1 MKPNSNPYDRQSYP
15 LTVRKPGTGKAARL
29 SIALVFTLVA
39 VGWAAAQVPPPLSYY
54 DFEEE
59 SGIAVLDQ
67 GTASIHGE
75 IVDPSNTLM
84 ARVADGGIY
93 AQAGEGRRCLQWLE
107 EDAFG
112 SLSYVKIPYHSVLN
126 SPDYTLSTW
135 MRYGPS
141 AANWG
146 YLFWA
151 GGETWP
157 EPENDRH
164 LDVWLNPTVNG
175 VDCILHDENGA
186 QLRVATSEAD
196 FGVGVMD
203 GEWHLVTLTLATN
216 RVYKIYLDG
225 ELAAEGEAEADII
238 ENSGD
243 DLWLGARP
251 NDADAVTSVKI
262 VGFMDRVRIWDVAL
276 SAAQVAELFSME
288 GPEGATETV
297 PPPEITGYDYASG
310 QMILTWQSVASGTY
324 AVERKSDLDGSW
336 APIAE
341 NLTGQ
346 TPTMSYTDS
355 TVPAGQAF
363 YRVVGYG
370 PPVLFETSFE
380 PGEDLSGW
388 TEVIT
393 LGQTQW
399 EVGAPTTGPGSARTG
414 VNVLATKLA
423 SEYDISQEVA
433 YRSPIVDLTER
444 QAAVLLFYH
453 YYEFE
458 PVDEVSGEAY
468 DWGEVNLLDATS
480 GQNLLPGGTP
490 ALRFTGASS
499 NWRRTRYNLPAEAL
513 GKRIRIEFKLIS
525 DGFNTAPGW
534 YIDDM
539 RVD

>member
-1 MKPNSNPYDRQSYP
+1 MKPNPQLDNHP
-15 LTVRKPGTGKAARL
+15 LRPFTVRNPWKAGIR
-29 SIALVFTLVA
+29 SIALAFTLVV
-39 VGWAAAQVPPPLSYY
+39 VGWATAQVPPPLSFY

-59 SGIAVLDQ
+59 SGAAVLDQ
-67 GTASIHGE
+67 GTAANHGV
-75 IVDPSNTLM
+75 IVDPSNTMM

-93 AQAGEGRRCLQWLE
+93 AQPGEGRRCLQWLQ

-112 SLSYVKIPYHSVLN
+112 ALSYVKIPYHSVLN

-141 AANWG
+141 APNWG

-151 GGETWP
+151 GGEVWP

-164 LDVWLNPTVNG
+164 LDVWLNPTANG
-175 VDCILHDENGA
+175 VDCILHTEN
-186 QLRVATSEAD
+186 QTDLRVATSETDSGIA
-196 FGVGVMD
+196 VMD
-203 GEWHLVTLTLATN
+203 GEWHLVTLTLESN
-216 RVYKIYLDG
+216 RLYKIYLDG
-225 ELAAEGEAEADII
+225 ELAAEGEAQADIV

-276 SAAQVAELFSME
+276 TEAQVAQLHAME
-288 GPEGATETV
+288 GPQGATQTV
-297 PPPEITGYDYASG
+297 PPPEITGHDYTSG
-310 QMILTWQSVASGTY
+310 QMVLTWQSVAGGNY
-324 AVERKSDLDGSW
+324 AVERKTNLGASW
-336 APIAE
+336 AAIAE
-341 NLTGQ
+341 NLIGQ
-346 TPTMSYTDS
+346 APTTSYTDS
-355 TVPAGQAF
+355 SAPADGAF
-363 YRVVGYG
+363 YRVVGYA
-370 PPVLFETSFE
+370 PPMLFETSFE

-393 LGQTQW
+393 TGQSQW

-423 SEYDISQEVA
+423 DDYGTSQEVA
-433 YRSPIVDLTER
+433 YRSPIIDLTGR
-444 QAAVLLFYH
+444 DAAVLQFYH

-458 PVDEVSGEAY
+458 PVDEISGEAY

-480 GQNLLPGGTP
+480 GQNLLPGGMP
-490 ALRFTGASS
+490 ALRFTGASLD
-499 NWRRTRYNLPAEAL
+499 WRRARHNLPAEAL
-513 GKRIRIEFKLIS
+513 GKPIRIEFKLFS
-525 DGFNTAPGW
+525 DTVNVSPGW

-539 RVD
+539 RVN